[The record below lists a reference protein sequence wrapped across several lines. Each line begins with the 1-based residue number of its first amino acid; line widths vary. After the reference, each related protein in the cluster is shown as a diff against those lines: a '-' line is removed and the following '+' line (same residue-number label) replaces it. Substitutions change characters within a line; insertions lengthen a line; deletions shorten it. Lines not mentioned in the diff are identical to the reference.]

1 MSSTIEIKIRSYD
14 VISASLPEDVRLNRT
29 MGEPIPLELEQG
41 SRVVDIFKKI
51 PWLGRPLEDT
61 IVVFVNGEAGTL
73 HSVLKSGDTIDLM
86 TPSGG
91 G

>member
-1 MSSTIEIKIRSYD
+1 MSPTIEIKIRSYD
-14 VISASLPEDVRLNRT
+14 VISASLPEDVRLNRS
-29 MGEPIPLELEQG
+29 MGEPIVLELEQG

-61 IVVFVNGEAGTL
+61 IVVFINGEAGTL
-73 HSVLKSGDTIDLM
+73 HSELKSGDTIDLM

>member
-1 MSSTIEIKIRSYD
+1 MIEIKIRSYD
-14 VISASLPEDVRLNRT
+14 VITAALPEDMRLDRSL
-29 MGEPIPLELEQG
+29 GKPLIVELEEG
-41 SRVVDIFKKI
+41 AKVIDIFEKL

-61 IVVFVNGEAGTL
+61 IVVFINGQAEKL
-73 HSVLKSGDTIDLM
+73 YSELQSGDVVDIM